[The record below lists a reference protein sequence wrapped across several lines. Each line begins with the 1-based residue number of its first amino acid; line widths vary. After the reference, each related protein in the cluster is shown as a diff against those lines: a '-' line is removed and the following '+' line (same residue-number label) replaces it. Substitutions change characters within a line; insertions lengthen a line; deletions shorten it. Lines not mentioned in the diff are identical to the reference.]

1 MCHGRSCL
9 NRDVQL
15 TKTSGCSNLV
25 CLNER
30 GFTPRG
36 ECFRGAKA
44 PISMSIRRSKA
55 LLRDPMM
62 LSNLALGYLQT
73 YPQRVAH
80 YPEESFQFDVASVFS
95 ARPTRGPSH
104 HAVR

>member
-15 TKTSGCSNLV
+15 TKTGGYANLV
-25 CLNER
+25 CLNE
-30 GFTPRG
+30 GGSPP
-36 ECFRGAKA
+36 GARVFEVPKRA
-44 PISMSIRRSKA
+44 ISMSIRRSKA

-80 YPEESFQFDVASVFS
+80 YPEESFQFDVAPVFS
-95 ARPTRGPSH
+95 RSSSAGPSH
-104 HAVR
+104 HVLR